1 MIGFS
6 ILMLIFGT
14 LIFIAGLYIY
24 KGHNSEI
31 LLWRGYNK
39 NATKKELKNI
49 GMWTMVSSL
58 VPFVLAILGIIFKFE

>member
-1 MIGFS
+1 MVAFS
-6 ILMLIFGT
+6 ILMIIFGT
-14 LIFIAGLYIY
+14 LIFLAGLYIY
-24 KGHNSEI
+24 KGHNSEL

-49 GMWTMVSSL
+49 GMWTMIASL

>member
-1 MIGFS
+1 MVAFS
-6 ILMLIFGT
+6 ILMIVFGV